1 MLPAPNSHPAEVV
14 DISPE
19 ALEVANYYLQ
29 VQDTDKVAEDLGISK
44 DLVIQM
50 LGKREVKA
58 YVDHVFMDLGFNN
71 RYKLRAALDAVIS
84 KKFQDMDDSDTGSSK
99 DIADLLALS
108 HKFTMEHLNAQIK
121 LEELKQKNQIK
132 SQVNVQINENGSNY
146 GNLIERLITNNV

>member
-1 MLPAPNSHPAEVV
+1 MLPAPTSHPAEVV

-44 DLVIQM
+44 DLVVQM
-50 LGKREVKA
+50 LGRREVKA

-108 HKFTMEHLNAQIK
+108 HKFTMEHLAAQIK

>member
-1 MLPAPNSHPAEVV
+1 MLPAPTSHPAEVV

-44 DLVIQM
+44 DLVVQM
-50 LGKREVKA
+50 LGRREVKA

-108 HKFTMEHLNAQIK
+108 HKFTMEHLAAQIK

-146 GNLIERLITNNV
+146 GSLIERLITNNV